1 MGLFLSAELRFCP
14 VRRGRFGNF
23 GLYLIYIRVFAF
35 VFVLCRG
42 RIRLVVSPDWG
53 RLFPSEGRIFG
64 RFGLPARF
72 SSSFFE
78 KKRGEQLLSG
88 GLVFPLSVVSAS
100 TGAAFFGPKNP
111 SSELFSGKSPLLS
124 GVANRLSELQLS
136 EARAWG
142 SRPPARQRG
151 VIRLRP
157 PEGRIFGWSVN
168 CRFTTLL

>member
-1 MGLFLSAELRFCP
+1 MPGSARSFRELRVIPYIYKGLRLRFCAVSRPNPSRCFARLGPP
-14 VRRGRFGNF
+14 VPF
-23 GLYLIYIRVFAF
+23 
-35 VFVLCRG
+35 
-42 RIRLVVSPDWG
+42 
-53 RLFPSEGRIFG
+53 EGRIFG

-100 TGAAFFGPKNP
+100 TGAAFFGPRNP
-111 SSELFSGKSPLLS
+111 SSGLFSGKSPLLL
-124 GVANRLSELQLS
+124 GMANRLSELQLS

-142 SRPPARQRG
+142 SCPPARQRG